1 VVIGLAIIGLI
12 LVTTSRSGESRG
24 LYAIDGAPAVDSTS
38 AAAAPTTTPVG
49 GGAGSAT
56 LSIIKMLA
64 ALAVV
69 IGCIYLA
76 IYLLKKLMARRQ
88 QAGSADRILQILETA
103 WIDPKK
109 SLSLVRVADKAVLIG
124 VTDNQIS
131 VLTEL
136 DPEKTQALAAACAHA
151 DRGNFSGFLK
161 AASDKWKGLGGKG
174 NQLSA

>member
-1 VVIGLAIIGLI
+1 VIGLAIVGLI
-12 LVTTSRSGESRG
+12 LVTTSRSGESRS
-24 LYAIDGAPAVDSTS
+24 LYALDTPPAADSTT
-38 AAAAPTTTPVG
+38 AAAAPVTPTTV
-49 GGAGSAT
+49 GAGSAT

-69 IGCIYLA
+69 IGCIYVA
-76 IYLLKKLMARRQ
+76 IFLLKKLMARRQ

-136 DPEKTQALAAACAHA
+136 DPEKTQLLTTAAATAERA
-151 DRGNFSGFLK
+151 NFSGFLK

-174 NQLSA
+174 NQLSV